1 MGREEASTKQT
12 LLQGSTEQVNGKKSL
27 QHAKIR
33 RIVCVSVALLI
44 AVFLGGNLLLSGNGS
59 GAAAEQ
65 TTFDSSQ
72 QTISSPVLMSAE
84 SSPTSTPIP
93 TPSPTFT
100 PSPTPSPTPTAIPE
114 IRATLTAVGDIIMH
128 KPVIDGGLTNPGE
141 AVPVYD
147 FNTDF
152 QYVSSILQ
160 ASNLATGNFEG
171 TLSGP
176 PYTGFPSFSSPD
188 EIADALYNA
197 GFRVIC
203 TANNHCI
210 DKGYDGLVRTATVLR
225 EKGLTVIGTRPDLTS
240 PIDTVSD
247 LGGIKV
253 GLLNYT
259 FETPGT
265 EQQKTINGI
274 PIPDGA
280 YLLIDSFNPYRKAA
294 YETDLRFI
302 LSRAEELRRQGA
314 EVICLTLHWGEE
326 YNTHSVAWQQKMA
339 QDLCDA
345 GIDLIIGHH
354 PHVLEE
360 IEVLTSAV
368 TGKQTLVYYSLG
380 NFLGNWNFGTLGTA
394 GKAQDG
400 MIARVTFLKT
410 ANGVIIEKGE
420 YIPTYVVRVPKGSGL
435 QHLIVPVLPGLSDPA
450 SYQTTTEEMQA
461 SYDRINKILG
471 TCIGTAEIPV
481 MEAAS

>member
-1 MGREEASTKQT
+1 
-12 LLQGSTEQVNGKKSL
+12 
-27 QHAKIR
+27 
-33 RIVCVSVALLI
+33 
-44 AVFLGGNLLLSGNGS
+44 
-59 GAAAEQ
+59 
-65 TTFDSSQ
+65 
-72 QTISSPVLMSAE
+72 
-84 SSPTSTPIP
+84 
-93 TPSPTFT
+93 
-100 PSPTPSPTPTAIPE
+100 
-114 IRATLTAVGDIIMH
+114 MH
-128 KPVIDGGLTNPGE
+128 KTVIDGGLTNPGE
-141 AVPVYD
+141 AVPVYN
-147 FNTDF
+147 FSTDF

-160 ASNLATGNFEG
+160 ASDLAEGNFEG

-176 PYTGFPSFSSPD
+176 PYTGFPSFSAPD
-188 EIADALYNA
+188 AVADALYNA

-210 DKGYDGLVRTATVLR
+210 DKGYDGLIRTATVLR
-225 EKGLTVIGTRPDLTS
+225 EKGLTVIGTRPDITS
-240 PIDTVSD
+240 PMDTVAD

-265 EQQKTINGI
+265 EQTKTINGI

-280 YLLIDSFNPYRKAA
+280 YLLIDSFNPYRASA
-294 YETDLRFI
+294 YKTDLQSI
-302 LSRAEELRRQGA
+302 LSRVDDLRRQGA
-314 EVICLTLHWGEE
+314 EVICLTVHWGEE

-345 GIDLIIGHH
+345 GVDLIIGHH

-380 NFLGNWNFGTLGTA
+380 NFLGNWNYGTLGTA

-410 ANGVIIEKGE
+410 ADGVTIEKGE
-420 YIPTYVVRVPKGSGL
+420 YIPTYVVRVPKGPGL
-435 QHLIVPVLPGLSDPA
+435 QHLIVPVLPGLADPA
-450 SYQTTTEEMQA
+450 AYQTTADEMQA

-471 TCIGTAEIPV
+471 TCKGTDEIPV
-481 MEAAS
+481 SEAAN

>member
-1 MGREEASTKQT
+1 MDREPSATDPSDRTKP
-12 LLQGSTEQVNGKKSL
+12 KYPPKSDR
-27 QHAKIR
+27 HSKIR
-33 RIVCVSVALLI
+33 RITYGSAALLLT
-44 AVFLGGNLLLSGNGS
+44 VFLGWSFLLTDGS
-59 GAAAEQ
+59 GAAAGQ
-65 TTFDSSQ
+65 MSSE
-72 QTISSPVLMSAE
+72 TRCPSSTSPILTPSPTSAP
-84 SSPTSTPIP
+84 SPSPTSTPS
-93 TPSPTFT
+93 PS
-100 PSPTPSPTPTAIPE
+100 PSPTPTPTPIPE
-114 IRATLTAVGDIIMH
+114 IRVTLTAVGDILMH

-160 ASNLATGNFEG
+160 ASNLAMGNFEG
-171 TLSGP
+171 TLSGS
-176 PYTGFPSFSSPD
+176 PYTGFPSFSAPD
-188 EIADALYNA
+188 EIADALYTT

-225 EKGLTVIGTRPDLTS
+225 DKGLTVIGTRPDITS
-240 PIDTVSD
+240 PMDTVAD

-265 EQQKTINGI
+265 EQRKTINGI

-280 YLLIDSFNPYRKAA
+280 YLLIDSFNPYRDAA
-294 YETDLRFI
+294 YETDLKYI
-302 LSRAEELRRQGA
+302 ISRSEELRRQGA

-345 GIDLIIGHH
+345 GVDLIIGHH

-380 NFLGNWNFGTLGTA
+380 NFLGNWNYGTLGTA

-400 MIARVTFLKT
+400 MIARITFLKT
-410 ANGVIIEKGE
+410 SDGVIIEKGE

-435 QHLIVPVLPGLSDPA
+435 QHLIVPVLPGLADPA
-450 SYQTTTEEMQA
+450 AYQTTTEEMQA

-481 MEAAS
+481 MAATK